1 MAKAGTSNN
10 AYQIQIYKQALD
22 AILQH
27 IVDTVAQ
34 IDEVTTAFSFNS
46 KGNSRG
52 SAAVENMTAVS
63 QQSSAGTEE
72 LLATMEQQN
81 LAVHDSNSKVQQ
93 LTAMT
98 DSLQAALAK
107 FQY

>member
-1 MAKAGTSNN
+1 MTAASSV
-10 AYQIQIYKQALD
+10 IQRETQ
-22 AILQH
+22 
-27 IVDTVAQ
+27 
-34 IDEVTTAFSFNS
+34 EVV
-46 KGNSRG
+46 R
-52 SAAVENMTAVS
+52 AVENMTAVS

-81 LAVHDSNSKVQQ
+81 LAVHDINSKAQQ